1 MYEFL
6 KTINSPQ
13 DIKKLSITE
22 LKELASEA
30 REAILFRLS
39 CKGGHFGPNLGI
51 VEATIALHYVFNS
64 PVDKFVFDVS
74 HQSYCHKLLTGRAN
88 AFIDE
93 KELDMASGYTNP
105 DESEHDVFNV
115 GHTSTSVSLACGL
128 AKARDLKQTKEN
140 IVAIIGDGSLSGGE
154 ALEGIDFASELNSN
168 LIIVVNDNDMSIAE
182 NHGGLYANLK
192 SLRDSKGQCEC
203 NLFKAFNLDYLY
215 VDDGNDIEA
224 LIQAFSKVKDTTRPV
239 VVHINTVK
247 GKGYCQA
254 EVEKEKYH
262 FFGPFDRKTGEPKYP
277 ASESYIS
284 VARDFIVK
292 KIESDPL
299 FVAICAGAPSS
310 IGFDSELRAKAGK
323 QFVDVGIAEEHA
335 VAFASAIAAN
345 GAKSLFGTYS
355 SFIQRTYDQ
364 MSQDLCLNNS
374 PAAILVSNASVFGMR
389 DKTHLGIFDIPL
401 LSSIPNLVY
410 LAPASREE
418 LISMLDWAVEQ
429 KNHPVAIK
437 MPGGPVCSADYPV
450 STDFSDINKYQVTK
464 SGRGVAILALGCF
477 YQIGVDLCNDL
488 KKKGVNA
495 TLINPRFITGV
506 DSELLDSLKESHH
519 TVVTIEDGVLDGGF
533 GQKIASYYGSCD
545 MKVYSYGLKRE
556 FIDRY
561 NVLDVLESNRLTSE
575 QIIKDIEKA

>member
-1 MYEFL
+1 MYEIL
-6 KTINSPQ
+6 KSINSPQ
-13 DIKKLSITE
+13 DIKKLSINE

-30 REAILFRLS
+30 REAILYRLS

-74 HQSYCHKLLTGRAN
+74 HQSYCHKLLTGRVN
-88 AFIDE
+88 AFINEEDFGN
-93 KELDMASGYTNP
+93 ASGYTNP
-105 DESEHDVFNV
+105 EESEHDIFNV

-128 AKARDLKQTKEN
+128 AKARDLKCTEEN

-154 ALEGIDFASELNSN
+154 ALEGIDFASELGSN

-192 SLRDSKGQCEC
+192 ALRDSKGTCEC
-203 NLFKAFNLDYLY
+203 NLFKAFNLDYIY
-215 VDDGNDIEA
+215 VDEGNDIQT
-224 LIQAFSKVKDTTRPV
+224 LIDAFSSVKDTKRPV

-247 GKGYCQA
+247 GKGYEMA
-254 EVEKEKYH
+254 EIEKEKYH
-262 FFGPFDRKTGEPKYP
+262 FFGPFDRKTGESKAPS
-277 ASESYIS
+277 SESYIT
-284 VARDFIVK
+284 VARDYIVK

-310 IGFDSELRAKAGK
+310 IGFDSDLRIKAGA

-335 VAFASAIAAN
+335 VALASAIATN

-374 PAAILVSNASVFGMR
+374 PAVILVSNASVFGMR
-389 DKTHLGIFDIPL
+389 DKTHIGIFDIPL

-410 LAPASREE
+410 LAPASSEE
-418 LISMLDWAVEQ
+418 LTSMLNWAVEQ
-429 KNHPVAIK
+429 NKHPVAIK

-450 STDFSDINKYQVTK
+450 DTDFSNINMYQITK
-464 SGRGVAILALGCF
+464 TGRDVAILALGCF
-477 YQIGVDLCNDL
+477 YQIGVDLYNDL
-488 KKKGVNA
+488 KEKGINA
-495 TLINPRFITGV
+495 TLINPRFITGI
-506 DSELLDSLKESHH
+506 DANTLNMLKENHH
-519 TVVTIEDGVLDGGF
+519 TFVTIEDGVLEGGF
-533 GQKIASYYGSCD
+533 GQKIASFLGSSD
-545 MKVYSYGLKRE
+545 AKVYSYGLKRE

-561 NVLDVLESNRLTSE
+561 ETSDILYANRLTSE
-575 QIIKDIEKA
+575 QIIEDIL